1 MTAPEVFADPA
12 FLRLSEQQQAFVR
25 ALIEN
30 GNDKVAS
37 ARSAYTCKD
46 DFTARTLANRALKK
60 LTVARLV
67 DAYFEEKPA
76 DRIPTRDELAAE
88 AWRRAQSAADDNA
101 AHKWV
106 SLVARVLSY
115 DKEPSAEPAQSA
127 PKASADLGEDTLA
140 ELQKRGL
147 GNGTAK

>member
-1 MTAPEVFADPA
+1 MTAAEVFADPA
-12 FLRLSEQQQAFVR
+12 FLRLSDQQQAFVR

-30 GNDKVAS
+30 GNDKVA
-37 ARSAYTCKD
+37 AAHAAYACKD

-60 LTVARLV
+60 LTISRLV

-101 AHKWV
+101 AHKWI
-106 SLVARVLSY
+106 SLVARVLAY
-115 DKEPSAEPAQSA
+115 DKEPPIEPAQSA
-127 PKASADLGEDTLA
+127 PKASAELAEDTLA
-140 ELQKRGL
+140 ELEKRGL